1 MLQRQL
7 HRPAAVRASLRVAGL
22 TVLLGTLLP
31 MFSDAAEYDR
41 PTEPPWQ
48 SRSVVLGRNGMVA
61 TSHPLA
67 AQTGLDVLRR
77 GGNAVDAAIAVSAM
91 LGVVE
96 PMSCGI
102 GGDLFAIVWD
112 AKTQKIYGLNASG
125 RSPLA
130 IRREDLQQ
138 RGLMEIPEY
147 GLLPWSVPGCVDGW
161 SLLRDRFGSQPLPE
175 LLQPSIETAE
185 QGYPVSEIIA
195 KNWQGASEELQKWP
209 DSMRVYLPG
218 GRVPAGG
225 EIMRLPELAASY
237 RLIAA
242 GGRDAF
248 YCGPIAA
255 EIVRF
260 SQSNGGLFAMEDF
273 AKHRSDW
280 IDPVSTTYR
289 GYQLW
294 ELPPNGQGIAAL
306 QILNLLEAYDLKSL
320 GPKHPDY
327 VHYFVEAKKLTY
339 ADRAQFYADPD
350 FSPAPVQAL
359 ISKEYAE
366 ERRKLIQREHAATTI
381 QHGDPQLQHGDTIYL
396 TVVDK
401 DRNCCS
407 LIQSLY
413 YGFGSQ
419 VVPGNVGFA
428 MQNRGL
434 LFALRDD
441 HPNRLEPGKR
451 PFHTIIP
458 ALVTRDDKPWL
469 CYGVMGGD
477 MQPQG
482 HVQVLIN
489 MVDFGMNVQAA
500 GDAARIRHGGS
511 AHPTGEAGEPNGGTV
526 YLESGF
532 SGETAAELK
541 RRGHAVEL
549 GPGSS
554 VGGYQGIMIDWK
566 QGVLHGASDPRK
578 DGAAVGY

>member
-1 MLQRQL
+1 MSRLVTDGLSAMRFTC
-7 HRPAAVRASLRVAGL
+7 RAIWL
-22 TVLLGTLLP
+22 TALLGTLLP
-31 MFSDAAEYDR
+31 MWTHAAEYDR
-41 PTEPPWQ
+41 PTPPAWQ
-48 SRSVVLGRNGMVA
+48 SRSVVMGRNGMVA
-61 TSHPLA
+61 SSHPLA

-77 GGNAVDAAIAVSAM
+77 GGNAVDAAIAVNAM

-112 AKTQKIYGLNASG
+112 AKTRKIYGLNASG

-130 IRREDLQQ
+130 IRRDALRQ
-138 RGLMEIPEY
+138 RGLAEIPEY

-161 SLLRDRFGSQPLPE
+161 IVLRERFGSQPLAD
-175 LLQPSIETAE
+175 LLQPAIDAAE

-195 KNWQGASEELQKWP
+195 KNWQGAAEELQKWP
-209 DSMRVYLPG
+209 DSARVYLPG
-218 GRVPAGG
+218 GRAPAAG
-225 EIMRLPELAASY
+225 EVMQLPELAAAY

-248 YCGPIAA
+248 YRGPIAA

-260 SQSNGGLFAMEDF
+260 SQTHGGLFAAEDF
-273 AKHRSDW
+273 ERHRSDW
-280 IDPVSTTYR
+280 VEPVSTTYR
-289 GYQLW
+289 GYRLW

-306 QILNLLEAYDLKSL
+306 QILNILEGYDLKSL

-327 VHYFVEAKKLTY
+327 VHFFVEAKKLAY

-350 FSPAPVQAL
+350 FSLAPVQAL
-359 ISKEYAE
+359 ISKGYAD
-366 ERRKLIQREHAATTI
+366 ERRKLIQREHAATSI
-381 QHGDPQLQHGDTIYL
+381 PHGDPKLQHGDTVYL

-413 YGFGSQ
+413 FGFGSQ

-428 MQNRGL
+428 MQNRGQ
-434 LFALRDD
+434 LFALQDD

-482 HVQVLIN
+482 HVQILIN
-489 MVDFGMNVQAA
+489 LVDFGMNVQAA

-511 AHPTGEAGEPNGGTV
+511 ADPTGGPGDPKGGTV

-532 SGETAAELK
+532 PPETAEELR
-541 RRGHAVEL
+541 RRGHDVEH
-549 GPGSS
+549 GKGSS
-554 VGGYQGIMIDWK
+554 VGGYQGILIDWEH
-566 QGVLHGASDPRK
+566 GVLHGASEARK